1 MNIYLEIFGY
11 IGTGLL
17 LLSMAMTKLTTL
29 RIMNISGSVIS
40 VIYAVLCNTW
50 PVVFLN
56 LGMIIIN
63 VIQLVRL
70 YRSEKQKEN
79 TASDSNA

>member
-11 IGTGLL
+11 IGTALVL
-17 LLSMAMTKLTTL
+17 VSMMMTNINKL
-29 RIMNISGSVIS
+29 RIINIAGSVIS
-40 VIYAVLCNTW
+40 MLYSIFVGAY

-63 VIQLVRL
+63 VIQLIRAAKKS
-70 YRSEKQKEN
+70 RSDK
-79 TASDSNA
+79 S

>member
-11 IGTGLL
+11 IGTALL

-56 LGMIIIN
+56 LGMIVIN

>member
-11 IGTGLL
+11 IGSGLL
-17 LLSMAMTKLTTL
+17 LLSMAMTSMTTL
-29 RIMNISGSVIS
+29 RIMNMAGSVIS

-56 LGMIIIN
+56 VGMILIN
-63 VIQLVRL
+63 LVQLLRQ
-70 YRSEKQKEN
+70 YSKKHNEN
-79 TASDSNA
+79 PASNGEA

>member
-17 LLSMAMTKLTTL
+17 LLSMAMTKLTML

-70 YRSEKQKEN
+70 YRNGKQKEN

>member
-11 IGTGLL
+11 IGTALVL
-17 LLSMAMTKLTTL
+17 VSMMMTSINKL
-29 RIMNISGSVIS
+29 RIFNIAGSVIS
-40 VIYAVLCNTW
+40 MIYSIFVSAW

-63 VIQLVRL
+63 VIQLIRAAKKS
-70 YRSEKQKEN
+70 R
-79 TASDSNA
+79 AD